1 MTKRMERLLDAL
13 TGPAMAFEGI
23 ERWREV
29 PLAHQGLV
37 GPDAPGNSLEAF
49 DKAARSGYGIELDVR
64 LCKDGLVVLHDR
76 TVDCAGGVRRRVR
89 DMTRAE
95 LLAAL
100 PKGCAPELGP
110 ALMLIAGRVPVAV
123 ELKSDGLRG
132 AGKLARAAA
141 QALGNYAG
149 PRCVLSFDPASAQG
163 VWEAVAGCAAW
174 AAGRGQGRHAALVR
188 RGAGLAAGQSAA
200 EPRVAAGAGGSPGGC
215 AQPRH
220 SRVAEA
226 GQGMRRVDA
235 YDPGTGVPCACAGRY
250 RDIRRR
256 GSAGRRSSASM
267 PADGTCCGAGPD
279 CAAEPGVAVELDSA
293 AELDN
298 AAEPGIAAEPGVAVE
313 PDSAAELDSVAEPG
327 IAAELDSVAEP
338 GIAAELDSA
347 AEPGIAAE
355 LDSVAEP
362 GIAAELDSVAEQGI
376 ATELNGV
383 AGPGIAAELDC
394 AAEPGGVAGIDSA
407 AEPGVAAKP
416 NSVAGPGAAAE
427 LDCAAEPGVR
437 LG

>member
-1 MTKRMERLLDAL
+1 M
-13 TGPAMAFEGI
+13 
-23 ERWREV
+23 

-64 LCKDGLVVLHDR
+64 LCKDGLVMLHDR
-76 TVDCAGGVRRRVR
+76 TVDCAGGVRRVR

-149 PRCVLSFDPASAQG
+149 PRCVLSFDPRALRAFGKLLPDVPRGQL
-163 VWEAVAGCAAW
+163 VAGRADMRRWC
-174 AAGRGQGRHAALVR
+174 GRALGWLLGNLLLNCVSR
-188 RGAGLAAGQSAA
+188 PALAAG
-200 EPRVAAGAGGSPGGC
+200 PGGC

-226 GQGMRRVDA
+226 GRGMRRVDA
-235 YDPGTGVPCACAGRY
+235 HDPGTGAPCACAGRY

-256 GSAGRRSSASM
+256 GSAGGCRARVCRQM
-267 PADGTCCGAGPD
+267 GR
-279 CAAEPGVAVELDSA
+279 
-293 AELDN
+293 
-298 AAEPGIAAEPGVAVE
+298 IAA
-313 PDSAAELDSVAEPG
+313 LDR
-327 IAAELDSVAEP
+327 IARVSRVLR
-338 GIAAELDSA
+338 
-347 AEPGIAAE
+347 
-355 LDSVAEP
+355 
-362 GIAAELDSVAEQGI
+362 
-376 ATELNGV
+376 LNR
-383 AGPGIAAELDC
+383 I
-394 AAEPGGVAGIDSA
+394 
-407 AEPGVAAKP
+407 
-416 NSVAGPGAAAE
+416 
-427 LDCAAEPGVR
+427 VR
-437 LG
+437 LSRVLRLNRIVRQSWIVRQSRVLRLSWIVWQSRALRQSWIVRQSRVLRLSWIVWQSRALRQSWIVWQSRVLRLS